1 MNNVNTDNSLDSL
14 VRSSNVSITMG
25 SVSVSPVSS
34 LVLMLFLFLMLSM
47 IGIIMMTISNS
58 E

>member
-1 MNNVNTDNSLDSL
+1 MNSVNTDNSLDSL

-25 SVSVSPVSS
+25 SVSLVSS
-34 LVLMLFLFLMLSM
+34 LILMLFLFLILSM
-47 IGIIMMTISNS
+47 IGIIMITSSNS